1 MEDRVTLV
9 NNLRT
14 VPTRRLVEHMFIK
27 QNLKYVIDKFQFN
40 MKKLLSE
47 YVTFLVAINTFSNNF
62 KYPHAGKSQ
71 NIFGNM
77 NLKSFRGNVFPLRFS
92 YFF

>member
-1 MEDRVTLV
+1 
-9 NNLRT
+9 
-14 VPTRRLVEHMFIK
+14 
-27 QNLKYVIDKFQFN
+27 

-47 YVTFLVAINTFSNNF
+47 YVTFLVAINTVSNNF

-77 NLKSFRGNVFPLRFS
+77 NLKPFCGNVFPLRFS
-92 YFF
+92 YFFSKNHREFGLFMIAKEISKSEFFAIFWKRQREITL